1 MSEFSIKPPM
11 TPNRQQERLVMEAG
25 DMARAMSRI
34 AHEIL
39 ERNKGVKD
47 LGLVGIRTG
56 GVHLAHRLVR
66 RIQDIEGVAVPI
78 GELDITLYRDDLS
91 LRKEQPVLRKTSVPF
106 DISGKIIV
114 LVDDVLFTG
123 RTIRAAMD
131 GLIDLGRPAEIQLAV
146 MVDRGHRQL
155 PIKAT
160 YIGKNIPTSRD
171 ENIQVMLEEAG
182 EDDRVVILKG
192 VKEMER

>member
-1 MSEFSIKPPM
+1 MSESPM
-11 TPNRQQERLVMEAG
+11 RPSTHAGRQQERLVMESG
-25 DMARAMSRI
+25 DMARAMTRI

-47 LGLVGIRTG
+47 LALVGIRTG
-56 GVHLAHRLVR
+56 GVHLAHRLAR
-66 RIQDIEGVAVPI
+66 RLQDIEGAAIPI
-78 GELDITLYRDDLS
+78 GELDITLYRDDLA
-91 LRKEQPVLRKTSVPF
+91 LRKEQPILRRTSVPF
-106 DISGKIIV
+106 DISGKIVV

-146 MVDRGHRQL
+146 LVDRGLRQL

-160 YIGKNIPTSRD
+160 YIGKNIPTSRE
-171 ENIQVMLEEAG
+171 ENIQVLLEEAG
-182 EDDRVVILKG
+182 DDDRVVILKA
-192 VKEMER
+192 

>member
-1 MSEFSIKPPM
+1 MPESPM
-11 TPNRQQERLVMEAG
+11 RNSTSTPGRRQERLVMESG
-25 DMARAMSRI
+25 DMARAMTRI

-39 ERNKGVKD
+39 ERNKGVTN
-47 LGLVGIRTG
+47 LALVGIRTG
-56 GVHLAHRLVR
+56 GVYLAHRLAR
-66 RIQDIEGVAVPI
+66 RLQEIEGAAVPI
-78 GELDITLYRDDLS
+78 GELDITLYRDDLA
-91 LRKEQPVLRKTSVPF
+91 LRKEQPILRRTSVPF

-146 MVDRGHRQL
+146 LVDRGHRQL

-160 YIGKNIPTSRD
+160 YIGKNIPTSRE
-171 ENIQVMLEEAG
+171 ENIQVLLEEAG
-182 EDDRVVILKG
+182 DDDRVVILKA
-192 VKEMER
+192 

>member
-1 MSEFSIKPPM
+1 
-11 TPNRQQERLVMEAG
+11 MESG
-25 DMARAMSRI
+25 DIARAMTRI

-39 ERNKGVKD
+39 ERNKGLKE
-47 LGLVGIRTG
+47 LALVGIRTG
-56 GVHLAHRLVR
+56 GVHLAHRLAR
-66 RIQDIEGVAVPI
+66 RLQDIEGAAVPI
-78 GELDITLYRDDLS
+78 GELDITLYRDDLA
-91 LRKEQPVLRKTSVPF
+91 LRKEQPVLRRTSVPF

-146 MVDRGHRQL
+146 LVDRGHRQL

-160 YIGKNIPTSRD
+160 YIGKNIPTSRE
-171 ENIQVMLEEAG
+171 ENIQVLLEEAG
-182 EDDRVVILKG
+182 DDDRVIILKP
-192 VKEMER
+192 